1 MIQQIYKGNIMK
13 KLILVSLLTL
23 GSSLFAAD
31 IGVSIQTPI
40 GNGGILGLNIRS
52 DDHRYDN
59 RYRNFDYNRYGYADD
74 FGYYYGYFDRTGYF
88 YNNIFFLFDNG
99 YTYYDRLHRR
109 GYFDSHHPHY
119 RKYKFD
125 KHNDWNRSRHY
136 RNDGEIIYGHY
147 YDRANNQKQINY
159 NNEHNQKQN
168 YNDHNKKSNYQKNDN
183 RQNDNR
189 QNNDRRLDNRNNYY
203 DDNNHQRN
211 DNNHR

>member
-1 MIQQIYKGNIMK
+1 MK

-40 GNGGILGLNIRS
+40 GNGGMLGLNFRS

-59 RYRNFDYNRYGYADD
+59 RYRDFDYNRNGYADD

-109 GYFDSHHPHY
+109 GHFDSHHPHY

-125 KHNDWNRSRHY
+125 KRNDWNRSRNY

-147 YDRANNQKQINY
+147 YDRPNNQKPNNY
-159 NNEHNQKQN
+159 RNAPKQNNNYNEHN
-168 YNDHNKKSNYQKNDN
+168 KKANYQNNDK
-183 RQNDNR
+183 RPDNR
-189 QNNDRRLDNRNNYY
+189 QNNDRKPDNRNNYY
-203 DDNNHQRN
+203 DDNKHQRN

>member
-1 MIQQIYKGNIMK
+1 MK

-40 GNGGILGLNIRS
+40 GNGGMIGLNFRS

-59 RYRNFDYNRYGYADD
+59 RYRNFDYDRNAYADD

-109 GYFDSHHPHY
+109 GHFDSHHPHY

-125 KHNDWNRSRHY
+125 KRNDWNRSRNY

-147 YDRANNQKQINY
+147 YDRPNNQKPNNY
-159 NNEHNQKQN
+159 RNAPKQNNNYNEHN
-168 YNDHNKKSNYQKNDN
+168 KKANYQNND
-183 RQNDNR
+183 RKPDNR
-189 QNNDRRLDNRNNYY
+189 QNNDRKPDNRNNYY
-203 DDNNHQRN
+203 DDNKHQRN

>member
-1 MIQQIYKGNIMK
+1 MK

-40 GNGGILGLNIRS
+40 GNGGMLGLNFRS

-59 RYRNFDYNRYGYADD
+59 RYRDFDYNRNGYADD

-109 GYFDSHHPHY
+109 GHFDSHHPHY

-125 KHNDWNRSRHY
+125 KRNDWNRSRNY

-147 YDRANNQKQINY
+147 YDRPNNQKPNNY
-159 NNEHNQKQN
+159 RNEPKQNNNYNEHN
-168 YNDHNKKSNYQKNDN
+168 KKANYQNNDK
-183 RQNDNR
+183 RPDNR
-189 QNNDRRLDNRNNYY
+189 QNNDRKPDNRNNYY

>member
-1 MIQQIYKGNIMK
+1 MK

-40 GNGGILGLNIRS
+40 GNGGMLGLNFRS

-59 RYRNFDYNRYGYADD
+59 RYRDFDYNRNGYADD

-109 GYFDSHHPHY
+109 GHFDSHHPHY

-125 KHNDWNRSRHY
+125 KRNDWNRSKNY

-147 YDRANNQKQINY
+147 YDRPNNQKPNNY
-159 NNEHNQKQN
+159 RNAPKQNNNYNEHNKKAN
-168 YNDHNKKSNYQKNDN
+168 Y
-183 RQNDNR
+183 
-189 QNNDRRLDNRNNYY
+189 QNNDRKPDNRNNYY
-203 DDNNHQRN
+203 DDNKHQRN

>member
-1 MIQQIYKGNIMK
+1 MK
-13 KLILVSLLTL
+13 KLILVSLLL

-40 GNGGILGLNIRS
+40 GNGGMLGLNFKS

-59 RYRNFDYNRYGYADD
+59 RYRNFDYNRNSYADD

-109 GYFDSHHPHY
+109 GHFDSHHPHY

-125 KHNDWNRSRHY
+125 KKNDWNRSRNY
-136 RNDGEIIYGHY
+136 RNDGEVIYGHY
-147 YDRANNQKQINY
+147 YDRPNNQKPN
-159 NNEHNQKQN
+159 NFKNEHNQKPDNYRNAPKQNNN
-168 YNDHNKKSNYQKNDN
+168 YNEHNKKANYQNND
-183 RQNDNR
+183 RRPDNR
-189 QNNDRRLDNRNNYY
+189 QNNDRKPDNRNNYY